1 MNLPSSMKHIF
12 QFCICAFSTLLLLSS
27 CHHDEPGNPFKPLDK
42 RTVLVLSTDGEIFD
56 QHGELV
62 TQLPN
67 CTYANEIIADGN
79 DYFVSGVQSKDRV
92 GYWKNG
98 KWSTL
103 HIDFIDDVDHR
114 TYGIGKWDYYIFLL
128 DIPNVLK
135 NSGIFPLE
143 KYHDFIPANHG
154 LRVSEGKCYVIGY
167 AFGDDENDDSYYK
180 PVLYTNY
187 KKEFLPM
194 PEGVKTGECHAIYAY
209 NRDHT
214 LIGGCIDGMPA
225 VWVDKQYQIYPTT
238 SNDATEGRID
248 AITMNQGHIYG
259 AGWER
264 KDDGSLVAT
273 LWTDGVPTHYLSGNP
288 GVTSSQ
294 AQEIYSYDQDVYVL
308 TSEYYSELDLD
319 ITHLWLNGKIIM
331 SYNGIYA
338 IGFTVL

>member
-1 MNLPSSMKHIF
+1 MKHIF

-67 CTYANEIIADGN
+67 CTFANEIIADGN

-143 KYHDFIPANHG
+143 KYHD
-154 LRVSEGKCYVIGY
+154 
-167 AFGDDENDDSYYK
+167 
-180 PVLYTNY
+180 
-187 KKEFLPM
+187 
-194 PEGVKTGECHAIYAY
+194 
-209 NRDHT
+209 
-214 LIGGCIDGMPA
+214 
-225 VWVDKQYQIYPTT
+225 
-238 SNDATEGRID
+238 
-248 AITMNQGHIYG
+248 
-259 AGWER
+259 
-264 KDDGSLVAT
+264 
-273 LWTDGVPTHYLSGNP
+273 LSRP
-288 GVTSSQ
+288 
-294 AQEIYSYDQDVYVL
+294 IM
-308 TSEYYSELDLD
+308 DLE
-319 ITHLWLNGKIIM
+319 
-331 SYNGIYA
+331 
-338 IGFTVL
+338 